1 MKKICLLLILSMI
14 LIIGCGD
21 NSSSKSNETN
31 SAKETVEAETEIFKY
46 VAAYLPDKTY
56 GGYEFRF
63 VVPEDGLYDIVTTAV
78 VEEETGDTINDA
90 IYQRNRVI
98 EEKYDIVFKQISVPD
113 YPVLKENFR
122 KSVASASDDFD
133 LGMMISRDAWEIALT
148 GAVVPVNKLPYL
160 DISQPWYS
168 QDVNSEISINGKLYF
183 AYSDE
188 CVNMFEQTM
197 CVLFNKKLVDD
208 LSLGNLYDLVTDN
221 KWTVDKFFDLA
232 RPAAADLDGDG
243 TMTDTDRYGIL
254 MHTDLFYPCF
264 WVSSGVKTVSKD
276 ADDLL
281 IFTGQSEKLFTILEK
296 VYQNVYGSGQKI
308 HFDIWRDKITS
319 YPYVPGTE
327 DQRKVSNLQFQ
338 DNKGL
343 FLVHCIGVVSTL
355 RAMEADFGILPFPK
369 YDEAQAK
376 YYSRVADGWLHCV
389 PVTNSD
395 LERTSIIMES
405 LAVES
410 KNITVPAYMETAL
423 RTKFTRDD
431 DSAEMLDIIH
441 ADRTMDLGD
450 VFYMFLVRAI
460 YTDILGGASNKFAS
474 AVESRLNAINKE
486 FDKANEIAL
495 ALE

>member
-1 MKKICLLLILSMI
+1 MTF
-14 LIIGCGD
+14 IISCAA
-21 NSSSKSNETN
+21 NQPKSNETN
-31 SAKETVEAETEIFKY
+31 SAKETIELETEVFRY
-46 VAAYLPDKTY
+46 AAAYLPDKTY
-56 GGYEFRF
+56 GGYEFRI
-63 VVPEDGLYDIVTTAV
+63 VVPEDGLYDVVTTAV
-78 VEEETGDTINDA
+78 VEEESGDTINDA

-98 EEKYDIVFKQISVPD
+98 EEKYDMVFRQISVAD
-113 YPVLKENFR
+113 YPALKENFR
-122 KSVASASDDFD
+122 KSTAAASDDFD
-133 LGMMISRDAWEIALT
+133 LGMMIARDAWEIALT
-148 GAVVPVNKLPYL
+148 GAVVPVNRLPYL

-188 CVNMFEQTM
+188 CLTMFEQTM

-208 LSLGNLYDLVTDN
+208 LSLDNMYNLVTDN

-232 RPAAADLDGDG
+232 RTAVADLDGDG
-243 TMTDTDRYGIL
+243 IMTDIDRYGIL
-254 MHTDLFYPCF
+254 MHNDLFYPCF
-264 WVSSGVKTVSKD
+264 WVSSGIKTVSKD

-281 IFTGQSEKLFTILEK
+281 IFTGQSEKLFGILEK
-296 VYQNVYGSGQKI
+296 VYQNIYGGEKI

-319 YPYVPGTE
+319 YTYVAGTE
-327 DQRKVSNLQFQ
+327 DQRKVSNMQFQ

-343 FLVHCIGVVSTL
+343 FLVHCIGAVSTL
-355 RAMEADFGILPFPK
+355 RAMDADFGILPFPK
-369 YDEAQAK
+369 YDESQIK
-376 YYSRVADGWLHCV
+376 YYSRVADGWINCV

-423 RTKFTRDD
+423 RTKFMRDN

-450 VFYMFLVRAI
+450 VFYLFAVRNV
-460 YTDILGGASNKFAS
+460 YTSVLIEGKNNFAS
-474 AVESRLNAINKE
+474 AVESKLNAINKE
-486 FDKANEIAL
+486 LDKANETAL